1 MRVSGKK
8 GMIKNLFM
16 DNGFLYQD
24 LTEKVIKCFYTV
36 HDALGEGFLESVYE
50 KALMIELEDAG
61 FKAES
66 QRSLN
71 VYYKGRL
78 VGDFKADIVIAD
90 KIVIEIKA
98 VSRLAPQHEAQL
110 INYLKATGI
119 KVGLLVNFGEKLEF
133 KRRVF

>member
-1 MRVSGKK
+1 MNEK
-8 GMIKNLFM
+8 L
-16 DNGFLYQD
+16 LYED
-24 LTEKVIKCFYTV
+24 LTEKIIKCFYMV
-36 HDALGEGFLESVYE
+36 YDVLGEGFLESVYE

-61 FKAES
+61 IKAES
-66 QRSLN
+66 QKSLSVN
-71 VYYKGRL
+71 YKNRGI
-78 VGDFKADIVIAD
+78 GDFKADIVVEN

-98 VSRLAPQHEAQL
+98 VNKLATQHEAQL